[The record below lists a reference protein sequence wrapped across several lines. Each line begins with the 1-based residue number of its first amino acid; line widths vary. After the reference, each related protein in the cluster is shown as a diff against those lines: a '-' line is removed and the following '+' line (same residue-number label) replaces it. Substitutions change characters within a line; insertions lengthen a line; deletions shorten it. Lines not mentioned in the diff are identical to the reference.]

1 MQETPQQQSDELNRA
16 PQPSRAKRFDSLPGA
31 QAENVK
37 LERLLKADLIY
48 VIALTMASLIA
59 YALTYYLLEPFV
71 NHPNDILGGMLHCLT
86 KI

>member
-1 MQETPQQQSDELNRA
+1 MDK
-16 PQPSRAKRFDSLPGA
+16 SRI
-31 QAENVK
+31 Q
-37 LERLLKADLIY
+37 LERLSKADVVY
-48 VIALTMASLIA
+48 AIALTMASLIA